1 MGKTIQVG
9 VTGGIGVGKTTV
21 GQIFETLGAP
31 VYKSDDRAKILMNSS
46 DELKSQIIEAFGY
59 DAYNRDKQLNR
70 SYLATVVFNN
80 PKKLQVLNSLVHPAV
95 LEDYRNWFSE
105 QKNVPYTIKEAALMF
120 ETDSHKSMDCII
132 VVTCPINLRIDR
144 IVKRDH
150 MKRDEVLKR
159 IENQMSDKQRLEK
172 AQHRVKNDGKQS
184 IIKQTIDLHHKFLN
198 LSKNNA

>member
-31 VYKSDDRAKILMNSS
+31 IYKSDDRAKILMNSS

-80 PKKLQVLNSLVHPAV
+80 PKKLQVLNSLVHPTV

-105 QKNVPYTIKEAALMF
+105 QNNVPYTIKEAALMF

-172 AQHRVKNDGKQS
+172 AQYRVKNDGKQS
-184 IIKQTIDLHHKFLN
+184 IIKQTIDLHYKFLN
-198 LSKNNA
+198 LSKNA

>member
-31 VYKSDDRAKILMNSS
+31 IYKSDDRAKILMNSN
-46 DELKSQIIEAFGY
+46 DQLKSQIIEAFGY
-59 DAYNRDKQLNR
+59 DAYNRDKHLNR

-105 QKNVPYTIKEAALMF
+105 QNNVPYTIKEAALMF

-172 AQHRVKNDGKQS
+172 AQYRVKNDGKQS

-198 LSKNNA
+198 LSKNA

>member
-31 VYKSDDRAKILMNSS
+31 IYKSDDRAKILMNSN
-46 DELKSQIIEAFGY
+46 DQLKSQIIEAFGY

-95 LEDYRNWFSE
+95 LPFN
-105 QKNVPYTIKEAALMF
+105 K
-120 ETDSHKSMDCII
+120 C
-132 VVTCPINLRIDR
+132 
-144 IVKRDH
+144 
-150 MKRDEVLKR
+150 
-159 IENQMSDKQRLEK
+159 
-172 AQHRVKNDGKQS
+172 
-184 IIKQTIDLHHKFLN
+184 DLSYQL
-198 LSKNNA
+198 L

>member
-31 VYKSDDRAKILMNSS
+31 IYKSDDRAKILMNSS

-80 PKKLQVLNSLVHPAV
+80 PKKLQVLNSLVHPTV

-105 QKNVPYTIKEAALMF
+105 QNNVPYTIKEAALMF

-172 AQHRVKNDGKQS
+172 AQYRVKNDGKQS

-198 LSKNNA
+198 LSKNA

>member
-31 VYKSDDRAKILMNSS
+31 IYKSDDRAKILMNSN
-46 DELKSQIIEAFGY
+46 DQLKSQIIEAFGY

-105 QKNVPYTIKEAALMF
+105 QNNVPYTIKEAALMF

-172 AQHRVKNDGKQS
+172 AQYRVKNDGKQS

-198 LSKNNA
+198 LSKNA

>member
-31 VYKSDDRAKILMNSS
+31 IYKSDDRAKILMNSN
-46 DELKSQIIEAFGY
+46 DQLKSQIIEAFGY

-105 QKNVPYTIKEAALMF
+105 QNNVPYTIKEAALMF

-172 AQHRVKNDGKQS
+172 AQYRVKNDGKQS
-184 IIKQTIDLHHKFLN
+184 IIKQTVDLHHKFLN
-198 LSKNNA
+198 LSKNA

>member
-46 DELKSQIIEAFGY
+46 EELKSQIIEAFGY

-105 QKNVPYTIKEAALMF
+105 QNNVPYTIKEAALMF

-172 AQHRVKNDGKQS
+172 AQYRVKNDGKQS

-198 LSKNNA
+198 LSKNA

>member
-31 VYKSDDRAKILMNSS
+31 IYKSDDRAKILMNSN
-46 DELKSQIIEAFGY
+46 DQLKSQIIEAFGY

-105 QKNVPYTIKEAALMF
+105 QNNVPYTIKEAAIMF

-172 AQHRVKNDGKQS
+172 AQYRVKNDGKQS

-198 LSKNNA
+198 LSKNA